1 MQSKSISQNRTSLVI
16 FLATLGVAI
25 TSLIPIVFPALL
37 LRLFGGMEDHANIN
51 PFELGVWAYPFLLT
65 NAAVFTFAFLYIKK
79 QLPQIILKP
88 IHLFVNFEITSNQ
101 AVILLAILLGA
112 FVAFNAGDTFN
123 DYYDADFI
131 DHTKAYLEN
140 FSFTN
145 FNSIY
150 VQSSLQ
156 KLSMVLFGSYK
167 VLSFV
172 SSIALLLITYL
183 LTRQITKKRF
193 PGIISVTVLLY
204 SGVFLHYDDSAA
216 YPNFWILFFLVSLYV
231 VLRAEFLSPIFYVLG
246 ILSKSL
252 VAVFLPM
259 SLFFIYRSN
268 IAKKKKILI
277 TISYGVIVII
287 ALLGLFVLKDRPEE
301 YDIAEFSV
309 HDFWSGFSAFSASIQ
324 HDSIILLF
332 LIPVLVGLYV
342 VSNKVLHADSFMFL
356 ILGVLLSAP
365 IMAAVSNIINTPYR
379 FIPVIVFFAI
389 GIGMLFSK
397 QNDSA

>member
-1 MQSKSISQNRTSLVI
+1 MESKSISQGISLII

-25 TSLIPIVFPALL
+25 ISLIPAIFPALL
-37 LRLFGGMEDHANIN
+37 LRLFGGLEDHGNIN
-51 PFELGVWAYPFLLT
+51 PFELGVWAYPFLLI
-65 NAAVFTFAFLYIKK
+65 NVAVFAFAFLYVKK
-79 QLPQIILKP
+79 RLPQIILKP
-88 IHLFVNFEITSNQ
+88 IHLFVNFEITSQQ

-112 FVAFNAGDTFN
+112 YVAFTAGDTFN

-145 FNSIY
+145 FDSIY

-156 KLSMVLFGSYK
+156 KISVIIFGSYK

-172 SSIALLLITYL
+172 SSVGLLAITYL
-183 LTRQITKKRF
+183 LTKQITKKRF
-193 PGIISVTVLLY
+193 PGMISVAILLY
-204 SGVFLHYDDSAA
+204 SGIFLHYDDSAA
-216 YPNFWILFFLVSLYV
+216 YPNFWILFYLVSLYV
-231 VLRAEFLSPIFYVLG
+231 ILRAEFLSPIFYVLG
-246 ILSKSL
+246 ILSKSI

-268 IAKKKKILI
+268 ITKKKKILI
-277 TISYGVIVII
+277 TISYGIIVVI
-287 ALLGLFVLKDRPEE
+287 ALSGLFVLKDRPEE
-301 YDIAEFSV
+301 YDISEFSI
-309 HDFWSGFSAFSASIQ
+309 HDFWSGFSAFNASIQ
-324 HDSIILLF
+324 HDTLVLFF

-342 VSNKVLHADSFMFL
+342 VSKKVTHADSFMFL

-365 IMAAVSNIINTPYR
+365 LMAAVSAIINTPYR

-389 GIGMLFSK
+389 GAGMLFSK
-397 QNDSA
+397 QNNSA